1 MRTPAEMQKYL
12 TNDQLKLYTLIWN
25 RVVASQMTDAVYDV
39 TTLTIDAAEYQLR
52 ATGSVLKFPGF
63 LQLHSKY
70 DDKEKDSKVPY
81 VEPGSKLLLYKL
93 MPAEQHFTEPPAHF
107 TEATLIKELEEKGIG
122 RPSTFAPTIVTLLT
136 RGYVVKEAK
145 SCSLPSL
152 AS

>member
-39 TTLTIDAAEYQLR
+39 TTLTIDAADYQLR

-93 MPAEQHFTEPPAHF
+93 LIILIRCYINIFKLYEWAD
-107 TEATLIKELEEKGIG
+107 TLNCQLNHGL
-122 RPSTFAPTIVTLLT
+122 S
-136 RGYVVKEAK
+136 VVRQG
-145 SCSLPSL
+145 
-152 AS
+152 

>member
-1 MRTPAEMQKYL
+1 MQKYL

-39 TTLTIDAAEYQLR
+39 TTLTIDAADYQLR

-93 MPAEQHFTEPPAHF
+93 MPAEQPLHRAACALHR
-107 TEATLIKELEEKGIG
+107 ATLIKELEEKGIG
-122 RPSTFAPTIVTLLT
+122 RPSTFALPSLHCLHAVTLSK
-136 RGYVVKEAK
+136 RPK

-152 AS
+152 AL

>member
-1 MRTPAEMQKYL
+1 
-12 TNDQLKLYTLIWN
+12 
-25 RVVASQMTDAVYDV
+25 MTDAVYDV
-39 TTLTIDAAEYQLR
+39 TTLTIDAADYQLR

-81 VEPGSKLLLYKL
+81 VEPGTKLLLYKL

-107 TEATLIKELEEKGIG
+107 TEATLIKELEE
-122 RPSTFAPTIVTLLT
+122 RASVAPAPLPLPSLHCSPAVTLL
-136 RGYVVKEAK
+136 RMPK

-152 AS
+152 AL